1 MTDNIPDNE
10 KPKQET
16 ADIAAE
22 FAEVGRKLRE
32 TINVA
37 WNSQE
42 RRKIQAEVQD
52 GLQRLVKEVDE
63 AVKTL
68 RETEPG
74 QKVETGVKQIREDI
88 ESGKVG
94 DEIRKGLVTAL
105 RGLSDA
111 LDKMASSFTPLEEDQ
126 EKKE

>member
-16 ADIAAE
+16 PDIAAE